1 MSPCQ
6 DCWSEDVLVQ
16 RLEVL
21 CLART
26 LKEACELPYS
36 TALQS
41 FLGVFEVD
49 GLQLKI
55 QNVQS
60 QWLEGLHKWQL
71 TRVMH
76 CAGICA
82 ERGAQ

>member
-6 DCWSEDVLVQ
+6 DCWSEDVPVQ

-21 CLART
+21 CLDRT

-49 GLQLKI
+49 GLQLK
-55 QNVQS
+55 NSECSESV
-60 QWLEGLHKWQL
+60 
-71 TRVMH
+71 
-76 CAGICA
+76 A
-82 ERGAQ
+82 